1 MSNIYVYDM
10 NPTLVLNKKNINNNK
25 IYIYK
30 NISNTQIQ
38 SN

>member
-10 NPTLVLNKKNINNNK
+10 NPTLVLNKKKNNNK